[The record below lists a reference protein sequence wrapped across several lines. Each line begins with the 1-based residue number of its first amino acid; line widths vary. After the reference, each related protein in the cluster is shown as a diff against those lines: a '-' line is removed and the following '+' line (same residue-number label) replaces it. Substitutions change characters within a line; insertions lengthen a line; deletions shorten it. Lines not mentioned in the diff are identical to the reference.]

1 MLFNPSVCSVR
12 GFPSSP
18 AFLFGHSH
26 CRHPGYLL
34 TQLTAGKILPG
45 HQTSKD
51 MSMQMIFSTHP
62 TSRKLNSRHNFPST
76 DGSILWLHC
85 KKWEGTVEAAACPA
99 AARPVCGGMMCSKLL
114 HADGRILHK
123 EPNQVTTFFST
134 QYLLHQ
140 CQFIVSPKDPENLS
154 FCLFFSKDLR

>member
-18 AFLFGHSH
+18 AFLFGYSH

-45 HQTSKD
+45 HQTSKG
-51 MSMQMIFSTHP
+51 MSMQMIFWTRP
-62 TSRKLNSRHNFPST
+62 TTRNSRHNFPFT
-76 DGSILWLHC
+76 DGSKLWLHH
-85 KKWEGTVEAAACPA
+85 KKWERIVEAAARPA
-99 AARPVCGGMMCSKLL
+99 AARPVSGGTTRSELL

-123 EPNQVTTFFST
+123 EPNQVNTFFST

-140 CQFIVSPKDPENLS
+140 CQFIVSPKDPENIS
-154 FCLFFSKDLR
+154 FCLFFSKDLS